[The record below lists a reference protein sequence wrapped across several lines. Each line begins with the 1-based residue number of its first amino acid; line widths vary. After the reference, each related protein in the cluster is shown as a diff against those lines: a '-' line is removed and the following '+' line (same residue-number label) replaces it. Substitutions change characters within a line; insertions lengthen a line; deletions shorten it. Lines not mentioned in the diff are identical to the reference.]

1 MLIRKIAK
9 APKRS
14 SRFRSQKHLNH
25 VRSHACVV
33 CDASA
38 PIEVAH
44 VRLGS
49 GAGMGEKPHDYLTV
63 SLCKTCHTRQH
74 TIGEA
79 TFWQR
84 FAEKDPQAII
94 AAFIASSPVRRE
106 IETHRA
112 EHG

>member
-33 CDASA
+33 CDAA
-38 PIEVAH
+38 TPIEVAH

-49 GAGMGEKPHDYLTV
+49 GAGMGQRPDDHRTV
-63 SLCKTCHTRQH
+63 ALCKPCHTRQH
-74 TIGEA
+74 TMGEQ
-79 TFWQR
+79 TFWAGR
-84 FAEKDPQAII
+84 DVDAII
-94 AAFIASSPVRRE
+94 AEFRRTSPAWPL
-106 IETHRA
+106 IKA
-112 EHG
+112 DLDAKS